1 MGMASMSHPHAALHR
16 TDRRTVH
23 VIGGGLAGL
32 AAAAFVARSGVPVV
46 VHEQRNRLGGR
57 STTDER
63 AGFRFNQ
70 GPHALYVGAE
80 ATAVLADLDIS
91 PTGSVPAAR
100 GARMVRGGVSHLAPG
115 GAGSLLQTRL
125 FGARDKVALARLL
138 TRLGKLDPSELASV
152 TVDEWIGQV
161 TDRPVVAE
169 VVQALVRLSTYVN
182 APGVL
187 TAQVAV
193 QQVQRALSTGVLYL
207 DGGWERLV
215 GQVADAVIAAGGRIE
230 RGEPV
235 TDLPDAPAVIV
246 ATGGPTLAS
255 SLTDHVFVTGPPA
268 EAAVLD
274 LALTAPA
281 PRRFVIGVDE
291 PIYLSDHSGPNDMTP
306 TGRASVSLAQYLSPN
321 GEPGAEPNRERLR
334 SFARHSGITADQVL
348 DERYLHRMATVT
360 AIATAEHGGL
370 RGRSPVSVPDQPG
383 VFVAGD
389 WVGPS
394 GHLVDAALHSAREA
408 ARLAVAQLER
418 KVTV

>member
-1 MGMASMSHPHAALHR
+1 MGMTSTSHLHS
-16 TDRRTVH
+16 TDRRSVH

-46 VHEQRNRLGGR
+46 VHEQRGRLGGR

-80 ATAVLADLDIS
+80 ASAVLADLGIR
-91 PTGSVPAAR
+91 PTGSVPATR

-115 GAGSLLQTRL
+115 GATSLVQTRL
-125 FGARDKVALARLL
+125 LGAGDKVALARLL
-138 TRLGKLDPSELASV
+138 TRLGKIDPSGLAAF
-152 TVDEWIGQV
+152 TVDEWVGQIS
-161 TDRPVVAE
+161 DRPI
-169 VVQALVRLSTYVN
+169 VQEILHALVRLATYVN
-182 APGVL
+182 APGIL
-187 TAQVAV
+187 SAEVAA
-193 QQVQRALSTGVLYL
+193 QQVQRALSTGVRYL

-215 GQVADAVIAAGGRIE
+215 GRVADAVVAGGGHIE

-235 TDLPDAPAVIV
+235 TELPDAAAVIV
-246 ATGGPTLAS
+246 ATGGPALAS
-255 SLTDHVFVTGPPA
+255 TLTGHAFVTGPPA

-281 PRRFVIGVDE
+281 AHRFVIGVDE
-291 PIYLSDHSGPNDMTP
+291 PIYLSDHSTPADMAP
-306 TGRASVSLAQYLSPN
+306 PGRASVSLAQYLAPE
-321 GEPGAEPNRERLR
+321 GEPGAEPNRARLR
-334 SFARHSGITADQVL
+334 SFAVHAGVTADQVV

-370 RGRSPVSVPDQPG
+370 RGRTPVSVPDQPG

-394 GHLVDAALHSAREA
+394 GHLVDAALHSARDA
-408 ARLAVAQLER
+408 ARLAVAQFER
-418 KVTV
+418 RVTV

>member
-1 MGMASMSHPHAALHR
+1 MGMASTSHPHAALHR

-57 STTDER
+57 STTDDR
-63 AGFRFNQ
+63 GGFRFNQ

-80 ATAVLADLDIS
+80 ASAVLADLDIS
-91 PTGSVPAAR
+91 PAGSVPVTR

-115 GAGSLLQTRL
+115 GPGSLMLTRL
-125 FGARDKVALARLL
+125 ISARDKVALARLL
-138 TRLGKLDPSELASV
+138 TRLDKLDPSELASI
-152 TVDEWIGQV
+152 TVDEWIGQF
-161 TDRPVVAE
+161 TDRPVVAD

-182 APGVL
+182 APSVL
-187 TAQVAV
+187 SAQVAV
-193 QQVQRALSTGVLYL
+193 QQIQRALASGVLYL

-215 GQVADAVIAAGGRIE
+215 GQVADAVVAAGGRIE

-235 TDLPDAPAVIV
+235 TELPDAAAVIV
-246 ATGGPTLAS
+246 ATGGPALAS
-255 SLTDHVFVTGPPA
+255 TLTGHPFVAGPPA

-274 LALTAPA
+274 LALTVRA
-281 PRRFVIGVDE
+281 RHRYVIGVDE
-291 PIYLSDHSGPNDMTP
+291 PIYLSDHSTP
-306 TGRASVSLAQYLSPN
+306 AGMAPPGRASVSLAQYLAPD

-334 SFARHSGITADQVL
+334 AFARYAGITADQVV

-370 RGRSPVSVPDQPG
+370 RGRPAVSVPDQPS

-408 ARLAVAQLER
+408 ARLAVVQLER
-418 KVTV
+418 SVTV